1 MSGDKP
7 IGEPLFDGPPK
18 RIVNRVRKFIHQDQN
33 VPPMYHLGLGCF
45 APRLPEDYPLHAEAW
60 AEAVHRAAARGILDA
75 PEIFP
80 RGSIGFTW
88 ARKVLDPGLSVVKRQ
103 KA

>member
-1 MSGDKP
+1 MRAEMPQIARRPKP
-7 IGEPLFDGPPK
+7 
-18 RIVNRVRKFIHQDQN
+18 IVNRVREFICKDIGQ
-33 VPPMYHLGLGCF
+33 PPLYHLGLGIF
-45 APRLPEDYPLHAEAW
+45 APRLPDDYALRVEAW
-60 AEAVHRAAARGILDA
+60 AKEAHRGAARAILDA

-88 ARKVLDPGLSVVKRQ
+88 ARKVLDPGLSVVKRE